1 MPALDPVI
9 NVHHLVVKPGTRPIK
24 QTQRRYR
31 SELIPQIEAEIDKL
45 IEACFIREVQYPK
58 WISNIV
64 IVLKKS
70 GQIRVYV
77 DFRDLNDACPKDD
90 FPLLIIEII
99 VDATIGHKALSF
111 MDDSSRYNQIHMVL
125 EDEELIAFH
134 IPKGIYCYKVMP
146 FGLKN
151 ARATY
156 QRAMQKIFNDRLHKN
171 VECYVDDVVVKTKK
185 RSDHLKDL

>member
-9 NVHHLVVKPGTRPIK
+9 N
-24 QTQRRYR
+24 
-31 SELIPQIEAEIDKL
+31 AEIDKL

-64 IVLKKS
+64 IVLKKY

-99 VDATIGHKALSF
+99 VDATIDHKALSF

-125 EDEELIAFH
+125 EDEELIAFR

-156 QRAMQKIFNDRLHKN
+156 
-171 VECYVDDVVVKTKK
+171 
-185 RSDHLKDL
+185 

>member
-9 NVHHLVVKPGTRPIK
+9 NVHHLV
-24 QTQRRYR
+24 
-31 SELIPQIEAEIDKL
+31 AEIDKL

-64 IVLKKS
+64 IVLKKY

-99 VDATIGHKALSF
+99 VDATIDHKALSF

-125 EDEELIAFH
+125 EDEELIAFR

-156 QRAMQKIFNDRLHKN
+156 
-171 VECYVDDVVVKTKK
+171 
-185 RSDHLKDL
+185 